1 MVITLNSALL
11 ISTALLMICAGILIF
26 RICRRKRAGTAPA
39 VERTDTA
46 LCGICILLA
55 GLAIWLGIT
64 KATAIRHGDYNAPLS
79 VSRAVTAIEYS
90 PEENVLPEDYNELK
104 GKIILY
110 FRFGCQDC
118 EDVYE
123 DLSRQIEPVKD
134 DVYWVSTRSEQ
145 GEKLRETYPV
155 DHVPSLVYISTTGE
169 AFKYR
174 LDTDFGDRAGLDMDV
189 LKNILQSYYREH
201 GQSAE

>member
-1 MVITLNSALL
+1 MVITLDSALL
-11 ISTALLMICAGILIF
+11 ISAAVLLICAGILVF
-26 RICRRKRAGTAPA
+26 RTYRRKRGGTPT
-39 VERTDTA
+39 VPEKTDAA
-46 LCGICILLA
+46 LCGICILVT
-55 GLAIWLGIT
+55 GLALWLSMT

-79 VSRAVTAIEYS
+79 VSRAITAIEYS
-90 PEENVLPEDYNELK
+90 PEEDVLPEDYNELK

>member
-1 MVITLNSALL
+1 MVITLDSALL
-11 ISTALLMICAGILIF
+11 ISAAVLLICAGILVF
-26 RICRRKRAGTAPA
+26 RTYRRKRGGTVPVPEKIDA
-39 VERTDTA
+39 A
-46 LCGICILLA
+46 LCGICILVT
-55 GLAIWLGIT
+55 GLALWLGMT

-79 VSRAVTAIEYS
+79 VSRAITAIEYS
-90 PEENVLPEDYNELK
+90 PEEDVLPDDYSELK

-123 DLSRQIEPVKD
+123 DLSRQIEPVRD

-145 GEKLRETYPV
+145 GERLRETYPV

-189 LKNILQSYYREH
+189 LKNILQSYYKEH
-201 GQSAE
+201 GQLTE